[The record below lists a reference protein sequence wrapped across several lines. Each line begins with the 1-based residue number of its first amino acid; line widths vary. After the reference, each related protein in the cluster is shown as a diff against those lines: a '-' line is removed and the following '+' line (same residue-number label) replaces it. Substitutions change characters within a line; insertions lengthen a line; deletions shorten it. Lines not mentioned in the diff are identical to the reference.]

1 MKCFKNCSDLGHRHT
16 SSFMILSKIVCSTV
30 AVLNSELQ
38 SITFHSLSRESTH
51 HKSRLKHVANF
62 ISDYSP
68 IRGSLTPNIVA
79 STSMLPLTLGT
90 RSLLRKLREASSS
103 HSGTLCV
110 VRRPYACSHITRHI
124 LIFQDGCRYVKWDI
138 CMPDKPVKTQKFN
151 VRRYDSTSLVLD
163 NKAINAQVE
172 SLLRQM
178 SLDRSTDFAS
188 EV

>member
-68 IRGSLTPNIVA
+68 SDYPRIPY
-79 STSMLPLTLGT
+79 PQY
-90 RSLLRKLREASSS
+90 RSLNVHVTSYAGHSLLTAKTPGGIFVALGHAMRGASSIS
-103 HSGTLCV
+103 MFSYNTSYFDFSGWLSICQMGYL
-110 VRRPYACSHITRHI
+110 YARQTRKNTKVQCPEI
-124 LIFQDGCRYVKWDI
+124 RFDVFGLG
-138 CMPDKPVKTQKFN
+138 
-151 VRRYDSTSLVLD
+151 
-163 NKAINAQVE
+163 
-172 SLLRQM
+172 
-178 SLDRSTDFAS
+178 
-188 EV
+188 